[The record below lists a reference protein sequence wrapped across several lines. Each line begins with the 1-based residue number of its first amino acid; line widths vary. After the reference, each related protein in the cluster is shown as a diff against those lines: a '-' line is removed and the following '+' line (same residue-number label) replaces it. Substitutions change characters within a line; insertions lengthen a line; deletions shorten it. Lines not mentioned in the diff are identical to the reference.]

1 MARHLKFVART
12 VFVKNGDVDAAYRTL
27 NSTIVKDGI
36 VEKVKRGRYY
46 EKPCQKRRRLQYENV
61 RRIYNQEMTR
71 KVNFIMKKNRTDP
84 WPV

>member
-12 VFVKNGDVDAAYRTL
+12 VFVQNGEVDAAYRTL
-27 NSTIVKDGI
+27 NSILFRDGI
-36 VEKVKRGRYY
+36 IDTVKRGRYY

-61 RRIYNQEMTR
+61 KRIYNQEMTR

-84 WPV
+84 WPI